1 MKIGCLEKTFVQE
14 DVMRIDNGGDE
25 TFSSEDCSRKRE
37 THFGVVVSANMFA
50 PKRIGFYTGER
61 FIVDDY
67 KEKMTDLIVEA
78 PLPSEHFDSD
88 WVKNTLSRELVQYM
102 ELLVKSDV
110 GKNDI
115 LVSEMLED
123 FFRQNSSIGGKV
135 NIAGTM
141 YFNLLRPIQIM
152 LVSYMKC

>member
-1 MKIGCLEKTFVQE
+1 MFVHE

-25 TFSSEDCSRKRE
+25 TFSIEDCSRKRE

-67 KEKMTDLIVEA
+67 KEKMKDLIVEA

-141 YFNLLRPIQIM
+141 YFNSRSPSQIM
-152 LVSYMKC
+152 VVSYMKW